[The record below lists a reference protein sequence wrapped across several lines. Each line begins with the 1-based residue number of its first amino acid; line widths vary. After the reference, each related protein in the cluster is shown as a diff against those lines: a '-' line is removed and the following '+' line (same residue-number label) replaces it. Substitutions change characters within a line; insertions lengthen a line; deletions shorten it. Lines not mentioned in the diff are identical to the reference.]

1 MRMQKKTLTALLI
14 AMIIIV
20 WGGPPCVAEV
30 GYVNILNG
38 IEPAQAFVVERQG
51 QTIIPEGIYT
61 NLEEADVVK
70 PSAEALLL
78 FTPTDA
84 ACEVVELQG
93 EFTATA
99 CSPSPGGLKDMAYD
113 FVASE
118 FMAAPDESVGVFA
131 TRGAEDKRVHSLPPR
146 ALRLYV
152 ENKALAESL
161 KKTPFLA
168 LTGSKSEA
176 EALLMGPGPVKV
188 LSPGQTEG
196 RQFNL
201 TTEKDALRQA
211 LLNRINFQTMAT
223 LISPGAWPDFEW
235 SINIY
240 TEGAD
245 GSLDYDDRKWIL
257 VKTINAGHSTPVMVQ
272 EPCVLTFKLA
282 NNSSKAYYAYLVNYT
297 SSGLLLPFLPS
308 PEAPQFPNLVAAGKD
323 LTLPH
328 IYLELGESQENLRL
342 IISENPLDLSPF
354 IQDNLD
360 APSDAA
366 AKPSRLRPAP
376 EPSWRTLV
384 QTFELR

>member
-1 MRMQKKTLTALLI
+1 MMQKKSLAALLI
-14 AMIIIV
+14 AVVIIA
-20 WGGPPCVAEV
+20 WGVPPCAAEV

-38 IEPAQAFVVERQG
+38 IDPAQAFVVERQG
-51 QTIIPEGIYT
+51 RTITPEGIYT
-61 NLEEADVVK
+61 NLEEGDVVK

-78 FTPTDA
+78 FTPTDT

-99 CSPSPGGLKDMAYD
+99 CSPSSGGLKDVAYD

-168 LTGSKSEA
+168 LTRSKGEA
-176 EALLMGPGPVKV
+176 EALLMGQGPVKL

-201 TTEKDALRQA
+201 TTEQDALRQA

-223 LISPGAWPDFEW
+223 LASPGTWPDFEW

-240 TEGAD
+240 TEGAG

-257 VKTINAGHSTPVMVQ
+257 VKTINAGHSGPVTVKD
-272 EPCVLTFKLA
+272 PCVLTFKLA
-282 NNSSKAYYAYLVNYT
+282 NRSSKAYYAYLVNYT
-297 SSGLLLPFLPS
+297 STGQLLPFLPS
-308 PEAPQFPNLVAAGKD
+308 SEAPQFPNLVAAGKD
-323 LTLPH
+323 LALPH
-328 IYLELGESQENLRL
+328 IYLELGESQENVRL

-354 IQDNLD
+354 NQDNLD
-360 APSDAA
+360 SPPDAS
-366 AKPSRLRPAP
+366 AKPGRLRPAP
-376 EPSWRTLV
+376 ESSWRALV